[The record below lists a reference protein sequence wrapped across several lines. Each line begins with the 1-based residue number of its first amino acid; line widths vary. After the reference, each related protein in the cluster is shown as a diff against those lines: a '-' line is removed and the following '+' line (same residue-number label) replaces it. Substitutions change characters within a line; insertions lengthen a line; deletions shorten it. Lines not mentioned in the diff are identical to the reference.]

1 MIVNLAKLELKIQS
15 LKGIKKK
22 KKKDFSLKPNKTM
35 NTEGKK
41 QTRDGVSGGRSAYDI
56 T

>member
-15 LKGIKKK
+15 LKGIKK